1 MAIVY
6 KTTNL
11 INGKM
16 YIGVDSINNP
26 KYLGSGELLKKAI
39 IKYGKENFD
48 KNILVEFDDPADA
61 FIYEKYIIEKM
72 DAVNSNDYYNLK
84 PGGMGGHNGCDY
96 SGENNPMYG
105 RSMLDIFSNK
115 YGITG
120 GVEFFNNMHK
130 KIGES
135 NRGKIQHFSDE
146 HKKAISEAKK
156 EYYRN
161 IDPVKKLEINL
172 KIGKTLKA
180 SNITRNDEYKE
191 NMSQIIRKK
200 SADIHRKEECLVCGA
215 FVSRAN
221 LSRWHGNNCKY
232 REDEKEKNSK

>member
-72 DAVNSNDYYNLK
+72 DAVNSDDYYNIK
-84 PGGMGGHNGCDY
+84 PGGLGGHNGYDY

-105 RSMLDIFSNK
+105 RSMLNIFSNK

-120 GVEFFNNMHK
+120 GAEFFNNMHK

-135 NRGKIQHFSDE
+135 NRGKIQPFSDE

-172 KIGKTLKA
+172 KIGKTLKD

-221 LSRWHGNNCKY
+221 LSRWHGKNCKY
-232 REDEKEKNSK
+232 RGDGKEKESK